1 MFTDDRSFI
10 LNHKPICSGC
20 IQYRQSQDLER
31 KTWISRPTS
40 FLRKLKVIK
49 LVTTKFEE
57 LKKNAINSCNLKENL
72 EMRPVENDSE
82 VKTRTNWECCASAA
96 VGSPSSK
103 KFKLCLLK
111 HGMGLHQAERA
122 GNFRDKL
129 SDFLL
134 DELIGLRNYDR
145 QEVEDKKTVLRSIC
159 LG

>member
-1 MFTDDRSFI
+1 MSA
-10 LNHKPICSGC
+10 
-20 IQYRQSQDLER
+20 
-31 KTWISRPTS
+31 
-40 FLRKLKVIK
+40 
-49 LVTTKFEE
+49 E
-57 LKKNAINSCNLKENL
+57 LQ
-72 EMRPVENDSE
+72 
-82 VKTRTNWECCASAA
+82 
-96 VGSPSSK
+96 
-103 KFKLCLLK
+103 LK